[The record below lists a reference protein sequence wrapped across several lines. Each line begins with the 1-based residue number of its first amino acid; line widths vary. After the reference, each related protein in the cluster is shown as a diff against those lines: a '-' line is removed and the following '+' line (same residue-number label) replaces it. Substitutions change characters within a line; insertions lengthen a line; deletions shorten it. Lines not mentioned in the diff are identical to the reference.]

1 MHNQK
6 YLCSTPGEVLRFE
19 ATYEGDTS
27 GIQCPAEKTIFVK
40 RVCLAIVKQTQLTL
54 ILNGFPSIEVE
65 GFPLTLVGAGCPAS
79 SPGW

>member
-6 YLCSTPGEVLRFE
+6 YLRSMPGEVLRFE

-40 RVCLAIVKQTQLTL
+40 RGCLAIVKQTQLTL
-54 ILNGFPSIEVE
+54 ILNGLPCIDIE
-65 GFPLTLVGAGCPAS
+65 GFSLTRVGAGSPAS
-79 SPGW
+79 FPGW